1 MNLHKHQ
8 LYVYKQLK
16 ESFNI
21 GQQHTT
27 NQLTFS
33 QQLLGLTLT
42 VNP

>member
-21 GQQHTT
+21 GQQ
-27 NQLTFS
+27 
-33 QQLLGLTLT
+33 LLALTLT